1 MKKLIIMSPLSED
14 NRKIQTE
21 FLAEFSRFCFKIKIF
36 HNVYDNC
43 VYTMN
48 FSEQFVSVQTS
59 SANKQFCLYFHTG
72 LDPIENV
79 N

>member
-36 HNVYDNC
+36 HNVQC
-43 VYTMN
+43 MITVCI
-48 FSEQFVSVQTS
+48 Q
-59 SANKQFCLYFHTG
+59 
-72 LDPIENV
+72 
-79 N
+79 